1 MLNLPGVNIDNITS
15 IIDDQRKFISI
26 EAKFDDKNF
35 VWKNSIRVFPLSLN
49 ALCELFGFEGKTG
62 KYLPE
67 FNSIDLFDKPELLKI
82 FIDYSIQD
90 SVALLN
96 ALNKAQEIYITKYKV
111 DFTTVWSTSTL
122 SLKIFRLMFQKEE
135 IPIFNFYPER

>member
-1 MLNLPGVNIDNITS
+1 M
-15 IIDDQRKFISI
+15 
-26 EAKFDDKNF
+26 
-35 VWKNSIRVFPLSLN
+35 
-49 ALCELFGFEGKTG
+49 FGIEGKTS

-111 DFTTVWSTSTL
+111 DFTTV
-122 SLKIFRLMFQKEE
+122 
-135 IPIFNFYPER
+135 